1 MISKIALILLSIFA
15 LSIEQESIELP
26 LYGTITTDK
35 EIYFY
40 INTKRY
46 LKGENLRVYITFESN

>member
-40 INTKRY
+40 INTERY
-46 LKGENLRVYITFESN
+46 LKGKIFVYI

>member
-26 LYGTITTDK
+26 LYGTITT
-35 EIYFY
+35 E
-40 INTKRY
+40 KRFIFISI
-46 LKGENLRVYITFESN
+46 LKDI